1 MKKMLFLLKIQAVC
15 LFLLFVGA
23 GMTSADE
30 GMKTTQNFYKV
41 SLASVYDGDTFK
53 VNLSCRYGIFCKKM
67 GVRVKGIDAPEIRT
81 KDPCEKEMAKKAKAF
96 TKEILKSGSII
107 LRNCEKDKYFRLLC
121 DVSVRDPNNPAK
133 KAEKSLA
140 EVLLAQKLA
149 VAYDGGT
156 KKSIN
161 WCAITESKA

>member
-1 MKKMLFLLKIQAVC
+1 MMKNSLKIIV
-15 LFLLFVGA
+15 LFLLFGHVPSLLA
-23 GMTSADE
+23 QEKPQAR
-30 GMKTTQNFYKV
+30 QNFYKV
-41 SLASVYDGDTFK
+41 GLASVYDGDTFK

-81 KDPCEKEMAKKAKAF
+81 KDPCEKEIAKKAKAF
-96 TKEILKSGSII
+96 TKEFLKSGPII

-133 KAEKSLA
+133 KAEKSLS

-149 VAYDGGT
+149 VSYEGGT
-156 KKSIN
+156 KKSIKRY
-161 WCAITESKA
+161 E

>member
-1 MKKMLFLLKIQAVC
+1 MMKNSLKFIV
-15 LFLLFVGA
+15 LFLLFGHVPSLLA
-23 GMTSADE
+23 QEKPQAR
-30 GMKTTQNFYKV
+30 QNFYKV
-41 SLASVYDGDTFK
+41 GLASVYDGDTFK

-96 TKEILKSGSII
+96 TKEFLKSRPII

-121 DVSVRDPNNPAK
+121 DVSVRNPNNPAK

-140 EVLLAQKLA
+140 EALLAQKLS

-161 WCAITESKA
+161 WCNL

>member
-1 MKKMLFLLKIQAVC
+1 MTSNSLKYIMFLLLLASAISLQAQEE
-15 LFLLFVGA
+15 
-23 GMTSADE
+23 SRE
-30 GMKTTQNFYKV
+30 KQNFYKV
-41 SLASVYDGDTFK
+41 GLAAVYDGDTFK

-81 KDPCEKEMAKKAKAF
+81 KDPCEKEKAKKAKAF
-96 TKEILKSGSII
+96 TKEFLKSGPII

-121 DVSVRDPNNPAK
+121 DVSVRNPSNPTK

-140 EVLLAQKLA
+140 EALLAQKLS

-161 WCAITESKA
+161 WCNL

>member
-1 MKKMLFLLKIQAVC
+1 MKKILFLLKIQAVC

-30 GMKTTQNFYKV
+30 GMKTTQNLYKV

-81 KDPCEKEMAKKAKAF
+81 KDLCEKEMAKQAKAF
-96 TKEILKSGSII
+96 TKEFLKSGPII

-121 DVSVRDPNNPAK
+121 DVSVRNPSNPTK
-133 KAEKSLA
+133 KAEKSLSDA
-140 EVLLAQKLA
+140 LLAQKLA
-149 VAYDGGT
+149 VLYDGGS
-156 KKSIN
+156 KKEIN
-161 WCAITESKA
+161 WCAITESNE